1 MEVQPE
7 RCISISFEPTSKKN
21 IDLRKKSPKTF
32 ANSNIS
38 PIFAPH
44 LSTNMVAV
52 VQLVRASDCGSECR
66 GFESHLPPARK
77 EENR

>member
-7 RCISISFEPTSKKN
+7 RCISISFKPTSKKN

-44 LSTNMVAV
+44 LRNALTWW
-52 VQLVRASDCGSECR
+52 L
-66 GFESHLPPARK
+66 
-77 EENR
+77 

>member
-7 RCISISFEPTSKKN
+7 QCISISFEPTSKKN

-44 LSTNMVAV
+44 LRNALTWW
-52 VQLVRASDCGSECR
+52 L
-66 GFESHLPPARK
+66 
-77 EENR
+77 